1 MTYQKFRPDVRSVS
15 RARLARAYVADLG
28 RSVGRMAL
36 NSRRRTSALVD
47 AEYNVTT
54 WGRVLEDR
62 SWLCAGSLED
72 FLVGKDDRQ
81 LLAKVDGQIVQLSNR
96 DYYGYRIGALS
107 ELIARHAGSAESL
120 VELGAG
126 FGNNLF
132 TLSLDPRWR
141 QLRGLDIS
149 RNGIEAGRLIADH
162 FGLAGRA
169 SFGKIDLTDPDDP
182 GFRELAGATIL
193 TYFCLEQIPHKVESV
208 IENILRARPARVMNI
223 EPGVDMLTL
232 ANPRDFASR
241 VYIKSMDY
249 QTRLFKLL
257 DMLESRNT
265 IRVLARHRMEFA
277 PTLHNDG
284 LLYVWEPRA

>member
-1 MTYQKFRPDVRSVS
+1 MTYEKFKPDVRPVP
-15 RARLARAYVADLG
+15 RVRLARAYMADLG

-47 AEYNVTT
+47 AEYNLTT

-62 SWLCAGSLED
+62 AWLRAGSLED

-81 LLAKVDGQIVQLSNR
+81 FLAKVDGQIVQLSSR
-96 DYYGYRIGALS
+96 DYYRYRIGALAD
-107 ELIARHAGSAESL
+107 LIARHAGSAGAL

-132 TLSLDPRWR
+132 TLSLDPRWQ

-149 RNGIEAGRLIADH
+149 PNGIEAGRLIAEH
-162 FGLAGRA
+162 FGLSGRV
-169 SFGKIDLTDPDDP
+169 SFGRIDLTDPDDP
-182 GFRELAGATIL
+182 GFPELTGATVV

-208 IENILRARPARVMNI
+208 IGNILNARPARVVNI

-232 ANPRDFASR
+232 AKPRDFASR

-257 DMLESRNT
+257 DMLERRNT
-265 IRVLARHRMEFA
+265 IRILARTRMEFA

-284 LLYVWEPRA
+284 LLYAWEPRV